1 MENEAFELPPE
12 GGLHVM
18 SQLSHRGAPDAV
30 LALMTSERGGDAPA
44 LSKGLTANG
53 ASLTAS
59 RCCAA
64 RGFAIAGCVLR
75 LGHGILHAS
84 VVHAALHCTSVP
96 ALCIWGCFACAGLH
110 WICTAALQ
118 RGGLHCTC
126 RKLLGFACC
135 PGALWV
141 GTQVRYPLGKLA
153 RAVRSKQDKY
163 LSSCFIWIVWGGP
176 WVMHG
181 AKAASPQLDPICK
194 PHQYCSA
201 SVWAVLPST

>member
-18 SQLSHRGAPDAV
+18 SQLSHRGAPDAA

-84 VVHAALHCTSVP
+84 VVHTALHIRACIVYLGLLCTRGAALDMYGCIAMWRAALHMQK
-96 ALCIWGCFACAGLH
+96 AAGLCMLS
-110 WICTAALQ
+110 WGTL
-118 RGGLHCTC
+118 GGHT
-126 RKLLGFACC
+126 
-135 PGALWV
+135 GAV
-141 GTQVRYPLGKLA
+141 PLGEI
-153 RAVRSKQDKY
+153 SQ
-163 LSSCFIWIVWGGP
+163 G
-176 WVMHG
+176 
-181 AKAASPQLDPICK
+181 CK
-194 PHQYCSA
+194 I
-201 SVWAVLPST
+201 